1 MSTKRHLGSPT
12 QARMAISR
20 HASFWLVDAREIHS
34 GDASTNE
41 KIPPTFT
48 GWRELFLSVRRT
60 LRPPGRR
67 VLTLGLTRYKINTPH
82 TTGWPGGRYV
92 LSVRRTLWPPG
103 RRVLTLGLTKQK
115 NKHPPYHW
123 VAQWEICLIHT
134 SDAVATREASPQ
146 NLTGGQTA

>member
-1 MSTKRHLGSPT
+1 MSIKRPLANPT

-20 HASFWLVDAREIHS
+20 LTSFQLWMHVK
-34 GDASTNE
+34 STVVMHPTKE

-48 GWRELFLSVRRT
+48 GWRDLSLSVRRT

-67 VLTLGLTRYKINTPH
+67 VLTLGLTRYKTNTPH

-103 RRVLTLGLTKQK
+103 GRVLTLGLTKQK

-123 VAQWEICLIHT
+123 VARWEICLTRT
-134 SDAVATREASPQ
+134 SDAAATRRASPQ